1 MPDAIPVFP
10 DADADADATDT
21 GRRERKRQQTL
32 AHLTQTAWRLFET
45 LGYDAVT
52 MEQIAAQADVSKG
65 TLYNH
70 FPVKEALLAH
80 RFHGELAASLAGLG
94 PALKALPTLAARLT
108 RLLHASAHWSESHRA
123 YLGPYLRYR
132 LATVQP
138 GGRGDARSPRSGMQ
152 AVFAALIQDA
162 QAAGQARSDLAADLL
177 AHHLQFLYLGALLRW
192 LDQPG
197 ASLKTEFDAA
207 IALFMDGVD
216 RRAA

>member
-1 MPDAIPVFP
+1 MPASPSLLP
-10 DADADADATDT
+10 NADAPDI

-32 AHLTQTAWRLFET
+32 DHLTQTAWRLFEA

-70 FPVKEALLAH
+70 FPVKEALLAQ
-80 RFHGELAASLAGLG
+80 RFHGELAGSLTQLW
-94 PALKALPTLAARLT
+94 PALQTLPTFAARLT
-108 RLLHASAHWSESHRA
+108 RLLHASADWAESHRA

-132 LATVQP
+132 FATMQA
-138 GGRGDARSPRSGMQ
+138 GTQNDERHPRSGLHR
-152 AVFAALIQDA
+152 VFAALIQNA
-162 QAAGQARSDLAADLL
+162 QAANQARSDMDAELL

-197 ASLKTEFDAA
+197 ASLQQEFDAA
-207 IALFMDGVD
+207 IALFVNGIAGS
-216 RRAA
+216 AA

>member
-1 MPDAIPVFP
+1 MPHSLSLLPH
-10 DADADADATDT
+10 ADATDI

-32 AHLTQTAWRLFET
+32 DHLTQTAWRLFEA

-80 RFHGELAASLAGLG
+80 RFHGELAASVVVLW
-94 PALKALPTLAARLT
+94 PTLKALPTLAARLT
-108 RLLHASAHWSESHRA
+108 ALLHASADWSESHRA

-132 LATVQP
+132 FTTMQA
-138 GGRGDARSPRSGMQ
+138 GAHNDERHSRSGLHR
-152 AVFAALIQDA
+152 VFAALLQDA
-162 QAAGQARSDLAADLL
+162 QAASQARADMDPELL
-177 AHHLQFLYLGALLRW
+177 AHHLQFLYLGTLLRW

-197 ASLKTEFDAA
+197 APLQQEFDAA
-207 IALFMDGVD
+207 IALFVNGVAGS
-216 RRAA
+216 AA

>member
-1 MPDAIPVFP
+1 MPVSSFLLPGADP
-10 DADADADATDT
+10 ADAS
-21 GRRERKRQQTL
+21 RRERKRQQTL
-32 AHLTQTAWRLFET
+32 DHLTQTAWRLFEA
-45 LGYDAVT
+45 LGYDAIT

-80 RFHGELAASLAGLG
+80 RFHVELAASLVDLW
-94 PALKALPTLAARLT
+94 PTLKALPTLAARLT

-132 LATVQP
+132 FATMQA
-138 GGRGDARSPRSGMQ
+138 GGRDDERHPRSGLQ
-152 AVFAALIQDA
+152 RVFATLIQDA
-162 QAAGQARSDLAADLL
+162 QAANQARSDLEADLL

-197 ASLKTEFDAA
+197 ASLKQEFDAA
-207 IALFMDGVD
+207 IALFVGGVG
-216 RRAA
+216 RSAA

>member
-1 MPDAIPVFP
+1 MPHSFFLVP
-10 DADADADATDT
+10 DADATDI

-32 AHLTQTAWRLFET
+32 DHLTQTAWRLFEA

-80 RFHGELAASLAGLG
+80 RFHGELAASLVGLW
-94 PALKALPTLAARLT
+94 PTLNALPTLAARLT
-108 RLLHASAHWSESHRA
+108 RLLHASADWSESQRA

-132 LATVQP
+132 FATMQA
-138 GGRGDARSPRSGMQ
+138 GADNDERHSRSGLHR
-152 AVFAALIQDA
+152 VFAALMQDA
-162 QAAGQARSDLAADLL
+162 QAANQARADMDPELL

-197 ASLKTEFDAA
+197 MSLKQEFDAA
-207 IALFMDGVD
+207 IALFVNGV
-216 RRAA
+216 AGSSA

>member
-1 MPDAIPVFP
+1 MPFSSFLSPA
-10 DADADADATDT
+10 ADA

-32 AHLTQTAWRLFET
+32 DHLTQTAWRLFEA
-45 LGYDAVT
+45 LGYDAIT

-80 RFHGELAASLAGLG
+80 RFHAELAASLAELW

-108 RLLHASAHWSESHRA
+108 RLLHASAQWSESHRA

-132 LATVQP
+132 FASMQTTV
-138 GGRGDARSPRSGMQ
+138 RDDERHPRSGLQ
-152 AVFAALIQDA
+152 RVFATLIQDA
-162 QAAGQARSDLAADLL
+162 QAANQARSDLDADLL

-197 ASLKTEFDAA
+197 ASLKQEFDAA
-207 IALFMDGVD
+207 ITLFVDGVGGS
-216 RRAA
+216 AA

>member
-1 MPDAIPVFP
+1 MPFSSFLSPA
-10 DADADADATDT
+10 ADAADA
-21 GRRERKRQQTL
+21 GRRERKRQQTQDHL
-32 AHLTQTAWRLFET
+32 AQTAWQLFEA
-45 LGYDAVT
+45 LGYDAIT

-80 RFHGELAASLAGLG
+80 RFHAELAASLAELW

-132 LATVQP
+132 FASMQTT
-138 GGRGDARSPRSGMQ
+138 GRDDERHPRSGLQ
-152 AVFAALIQDA
+152 RVFATLIQDA
-162 QAAGQARSDLAADLL
+162 QAANQARSDLDADLL

-197 ASLKTEFDAA
+197 ASLKQEFDAA
-207 IALFMDGVD
+207 IALFVHGVGGS
-216 RRAA
+216 AA

>member
-1 MPDAIPVFP
+1 MPHVLLPG
-10 DADADADATDT
+10 ADGSDI

-32 AHLTQTAWRLFET
+32 DHLTQTAWRLFEA
-45 LGYDAVT
+45 LGYEAVT

-70 FPVKEALLAH
+70 FPVKEALLAQ
-80 RFHGELAASLAGLG
+80 RFHGELAASLIELW
-94 PALKALPTLAARLT
+94 PTLKALPTLAARLT

-132 LATVQP
+132 FATMQA
-138 GGRGDARSPRSGMQ
+138 GAHHDERHPRSGLHR
-152 AVFAALIQDA
+152 VFAALIQDA
-162 QAAGQARSDLAADLL
+162 QASSQARADMAPELL

-197 ASLKTEFDAA
+197 ASLKQEFDAA
-207 IALFMDGVD
+207 IALFVHGV
-216 RRAA
+216 AGNAS